1 MPPKKGVPGVRKR
14 NRETD
19 LKVPNQKDI
28 FLREYASLTGVEG
41 VPPEF
46 TSFFGDI
53 VFEHMYKKLL
63 AHVLLHI
70 VAQTFSDSSI
80 ENAMRAILRREDIDK
95 EGVRGGF
102 YFTYMSYHNYA
113 LKTLS
118 YSG

>member
-28 FLREYASLTGVEG
+28 FLREYASLTNAEA

-46 TSFFGDI
+46 SSFFGDI

-63 AHVLLHI
+63 AHVLFHI
-70 VAQTFSDSSI
+70 VTGSFSNSSI
-80 ENAMRAILRREDIDK
+80 ENAMQSVLRQEDINK
-95 EGVRGGF
+95 VGVREGF
-102 YFTYMSYHNYA
+102 YFSYMSYHNYA